1 MMKILDFYVLRNIFF
16 TFIFSIIALCSIF
29 LIVNLMENLDKFI
42 DLNTPFDI
50 VVEYYAQTLPDVI
63 KLLTP
68 VAMLIAMLF
77 TIGGLSN
84 KNEITAMKTG
94 TMSLYRLMF
103 PLVVFGLLVSFI
115 QLYFNGWVVPKSNE
129 RKFSI
134 EQKYLNKEIGA
145 NLFNLYFRDNPL
157 KNIVMRYYDPI
168 NKTGHSISI
177 EEFSSEKQPRL
188 TSRIDAQMMI
198 WDSTLSKWKL
208 IDAIYR
214 NYSGN
219 TINQLRQDTSYV
231 ELLTTHN
238 QIAKIKKVPEEMTF
252 EEFREYIG
260 LMQRGG
266 RDTRKQMIE
275 YYSNYAFPFANFI
288 VVLFA
293 VPFASVRRKGG
304 IAIQISAALIVS
316 FVYLVSTKFSQT
328 IGLTTDI
335 NPIIIGWSAN
345 FLFLIIG
352 LIVIFK
358 TKT

>member
-50 VVEYYAQTLPDVI
+50 VIEYYAQTLPDVI

-134 EQKYLNKEIGA
+134 EQKYLNKEIGG

-168 NKTGHSISI
+168 SKTGHSISI

-198 WDSTLSKWKL
+198 WDSTRNKWKL
-208 IDAIYR
+208 VDAIYR
-214 NYSGN
+214 TYNSN
-219 TINQLRQDTSYV
+219 IAQFRQDTSYV

-252 EEFREYIG
+252 EEFKEYIG
-260 LMQRGG
+260 FMQRGG
-266 RDTRKQMIE
+266 RDIRKQMIE

-352 LIVIFK
+352 LIVILK